1 MSWYW
6 YDTFLHTS
14 ISYPPVYLYILFL
27 LVADGCW
34 LSDVIVMASSP
45 SLDHVDHTTW
55 EEDETWERRLAVV
68 GAAASMAQGGRSLQA
83 RMVRV

>member
-1 MSWYW
+1 
-6 YDTFLHTS
+6 
-14 ISYPPVYLYILFL
+14 
-27 LVADGCW
+27 
-34 LSDVIVMASSP
+34 MASSP